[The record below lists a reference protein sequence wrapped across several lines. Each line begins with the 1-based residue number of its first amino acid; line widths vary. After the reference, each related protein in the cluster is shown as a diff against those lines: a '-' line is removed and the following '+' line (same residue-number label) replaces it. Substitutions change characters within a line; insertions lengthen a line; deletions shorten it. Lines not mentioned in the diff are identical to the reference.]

1 MNDINNVEGLSTN
14 QIRDLVNQ
22 GGKFV
27 IYTYCI
33 SLVVVTLKRSS
44 GIYFIKPG
52 KSRVTQGLGWFFLTL
67 ILGWWGIPWGP
78 IYTIGCL
85 YNVLSGCPGN
95 RAARTVSRCALR
107 GKSGLHSTGWW
118 ITSTR
123 GNPQAS
129 ATENRPPSQLG
140 AVRVK
145 RWCKRPPVGAVTCP
159 AW

>member
-33 SLVVVTLKRSS
+33 SLVVVTFKRSS
-44 GIYFIKPG
+44 GIYFIKPS

-85 YNVLSGCPGN
+85 YNVLSG
-95 RAARTVSRCALR
+95 
-107 GKSGLHSTGWW
+107 GKDVTLEVMSFINQNDPEYGASGYGQGLNQNASTYGAGLNNNN
-118 ITSTR
+118 STY
-123 GNPQAS
+123 NIS
-129 ATENRPPSQLG
+129 
-140 AVRVK
+140 
-145 RWCKRPPVGAVTCP
+145 
-159 AW
+159 